1 MHFNNLE
8 KKTPLFVNDLNSF
21 ISQKKRRRGKVEKK
35 LKLNKKQG
43 R

>member
-8 KKTPLFVNDLNSF
+8 KKKPLFVNDLNSF
-21 ISQKKRRRGKVEKK
+21 ISQRKRRRGKVEKK